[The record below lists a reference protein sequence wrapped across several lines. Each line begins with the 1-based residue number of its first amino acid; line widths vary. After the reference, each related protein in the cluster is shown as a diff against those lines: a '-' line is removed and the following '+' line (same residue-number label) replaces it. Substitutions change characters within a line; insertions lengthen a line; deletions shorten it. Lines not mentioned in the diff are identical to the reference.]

1 MRLKLRIEKS
11 DTSAESG
18 LPMDVVDETIVPLNL
33 GSVDFR
39 HLSAFKQVYLEKNY
53 ANAGLN
59 LSTTRKSIRR
69 MMDNLERVF
78 ECSLFKEGEKG
89 DLSPTAFSERL
100 FNDLRFLH
108 AAQCRLKDHIASV
121 HESGRILHISSSP
134 AVFRTP
140 IFRQLFKELQSV
152 GNVRLSYTPVD
163 SEEASKALLS
173 GRCDLYIGTWKG
185 HPKRYITVDAGNVPY
200 HFFQRAP
207 SDRERKSDLP
217 KEGHAYLVNLD
228 GMAPDPKRMPDCGMK
243 WHSLSEKQWMR
254 WLSYPEECATD
265 TLICAPNILGDPSK
279 WTPWEALGTTSPI
292 QLHLYANFLRQHP
305 YEFLPALAGKI
316 RIHAHA

>member
-1 MRLKLRIEKS
+1 
-11 DTSAESG
+11 
-18 LPMDVVDETIVPLNL
+18 MDSVDETIVPLNL

-78 ECSLFKEGEKG
+78 ECSLFNEGEKG

-152 GNVRLSYTPVD
+152 ANVRLSYTPVD
-163 SEEASKALLS
+163 SEEAGKALLS
-173 GRCDLYIGTWKG
+173 GQCDLYIGTWKG
-185 HPKRYITVDAGNVPY
+185 HPKRFITVDAGDVPY
-200 HFFQRAP
+200 RFFQRAA
-207 SDRERKSDLP
+207 SDRERKSDP
-217 KEGHAYLVNLD
+217 PRQTHAYVVNLD
-228 GMAPDPKRMPDCGMK
+228 GMAPDPKYLPDCGMK

-254 WLSYPEECATD
+254 WLSYPEECATE
-265 TLICAPNILGDPSK
+265 TLICAPDIPADPSK
-279 WTPWEALGTTSPI
+279 WTLGEAPAITSPI